1 MTSDRSITTEPT
13 VNKNLTAEGS
23 ALDIA
28 DRIRSLSI
36 GSDASS
42 FSVISRTSRANS
54 FDSVR
59 SLNSNQSHE
68 DEDFPANP
76 RPQSHADTSDS
87 IDLQHSVLSLNT
99 VKSLEELSGGV
110 EILDDDRSNLEDIAT
125 DDSDAESEEFSGESH
140 ENPAW
145 DEFTNFVHRPSASFK
160 SEFERLARI
169 KGWTGRTKRQYLV
182 ELLSTEVEFFW
193 DLEDTDKLEHYQFL
207 CQEMGIKQ
215 MPLTITQARNVS
227 TLVLGFRKST
237 LLITCRLFDPS
248 KSTFTASSTT
258 CATRRSKSS
267 HTRQCASLYRASTS
281 MERFRGNALRLVEAT
296 WPLCC
301 PGCSY
306 HDHLGLAWVSGYVHG
321 YLKLGNSW
329 HIRI

>member
-1 MTSDRSITTEPT
+1 MNSDRSATTDAT
-13 VNKNLTAEGS
+13 VNESATAKGS
-23 ALDIA
+23 ALDLT
-28 DRIRSLSI
+28 DRVRSLSI

-42 FSVISRTSRANS
+42 FSVISRTSTANS

-59 SLNSNQSHE
+59 SLNSDQSHE
-68 DEDFPANP
+68 EEVFSASPQ
-76 RPQSHADTSDS
+76 PQSHADTSDS

-110 EILDDDRSNLEDIAT
+110 EITDGDRSILEDTAT
-125 DDSDAESEEFSGESH
+125 EDSDLESEGFSGESH

-169 KGWTGRTKRQYLV
+169 KGWTGRAKRQHLV

-193 DLEDTDKLEHYQFL
+193 DIEDTDKLEHYQFL

-215 MPLTITQARNVS
+215 IPLTVTQARNVS
-227 TLVLGFRKST
+227 TVVLDFRKST
-237 LLITCRLFDPS
+237 RLITCRLFDPS
-248 KSTFTASSTT
+248 KSTFTALSTT
-258 CATRRSKSS
+258 CAIRRSRLSRTRRLASS
-267 HTRQCASLYRASTS
+267 DRASTG
-281 MERFRGNALRLVEAT
+281 MERFRGNAPRLVEAT

-301 PGCSY
+301 PSCSC
-306 HDHLGLAWVSGYVHG
+306 HNHLGLTWVSGYAHG
-321 YLKLGNSW
+321 YLELGSS
-329 HIRI
+329 

>member
-1 MTSDRSITTEPT
+1 MTSDRSTTT
-13 VNKNLTAEGS
+13 NAAVNENATAEGS
-23 ALDIA
+23 ALDPA

-42 FSVISRTSRANS
+42 FSVISRTSTANS

-59 SLNSNQSHE
+59 SLNSDQSHE
-68 DEDFPANP
+68 DEEFSASP

-110 EILDDDRSNLEDIAT
+110 EIPDGDRSTLDIAT
-125 DDSDAESEEFSGESH
+125 DDSDAESEGFSGESH

-160 SEFERLARI
+160 SEFERLARS
-169 KGWTGRTKRQYLV
+169 KGWTGRAKRQHLI

-193 DLEDTDKLEHYQFL
+193 DIDDTDKLEHYQFL
-207 CQEMGIKQ
+207 CREMGIKQ
-215 MPLTITQARNVS
+215 IPLTVTQARNVS
-227 TLVLGFRKST
+227 TLVLDFRKST
-237 LLITCRLFDPS
+237 LLIKCRLFDPS

-258 CATRRSKSS
+258 CATRRSRLS
-267 HTRQCASLYRASTS
+267 HTKPFASSDRASTG

-301 PGCSY
+301 PSCSY
-306 HDHLGLAWVSGYVHG
+306 HDHLGLTCVIGYAHG
-321 YLKLGNSW
+321 YLKLGNARR
-329 HIRI
+329 IRI